1 MNEQKGVTKMERE
14 NLIAFTD
21 EQLDMILAFQ
31 KQEGQETVQDA
42 IIDAVRFCLK
52 D

>member
-1 MNEQKGVTKMERE
+1 MEKE

-21 EQLDMILAFQ
+21 EQLEMILAFQ
-31 KQEGQETVQDA
+31 KQEGFETVQDA
-42 IIDAVRFCLK
+42 IMIAVKAFLK